1 MFTRA
6 KDIAVAGETVDIAA
20 PKSERSSAWL
30 EHLVWDQDVAGSN
43 PVAPTIFLSGFS
55 AILLGG
61 ILSAAR
67 IQAQKVRRGPIHL
80 ALLWPI
86 E

>member
-1 MFTRA
+1 
-6 KDIAVAGETVDIAA
+6 
-20 PKSERSSAWL
+20 
-30 EHLVWDQDVAGSN
+30 
-43 PVAPTIFLSGFS
+43 
-55 AILLGG
+55 LGG